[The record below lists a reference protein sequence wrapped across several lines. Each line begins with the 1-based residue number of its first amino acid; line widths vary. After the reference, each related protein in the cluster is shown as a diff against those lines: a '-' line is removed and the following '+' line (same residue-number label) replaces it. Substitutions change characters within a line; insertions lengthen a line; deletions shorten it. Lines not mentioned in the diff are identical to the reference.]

1 MSKKQITK
9 MELPLRVTK
18 EEFINQTKVDNS
30 NQKTKGRAQT
40 VTFTLNNLD
49 LEILE
54 QQLDRSILLKKRN
67 KSKSAII
74 RMALRALENTSDEE
88 YSNLYNRF

>member
-1 MSKKQITK
+1 
-9 MELPLRVTK
+9 MEPPLRITR
-18 EEFINQTKVDNS
+18 EEFINQTKES
-30 NQKTKGRAQT
+30 NYLETKQKTKGRSQT

-54 QQLDRSILLKKRN
+54 QQLDRATLLNKRN

-88 YSNLYNRF
+88 YSSLYNRF